1 MLCKLTC
8 EIYGFTYGQVPYTVW
23 QSGRVAVNFS
33 SFFTM
38 LKFSVSCFLVGIVL
52 LSCSEGSSYDPTE
65 HIYPWPLPKDRQPLF
80 FSLITSFSENFDSS
94 GVVPG
99 VNVALDII
107 NSNDSNLL
115 NGYSLHYILSDSEVG
130 GYLIKNC
137 IMNCN
142 VMIEF
147 FLP

>member
-1 MLCKLTC
+1 ML
-8 EIYGFTYGQVPYTVW
+8 YTVW
-23 QSGRVAVNFS
+23 QCCKFQWLY
-33 SFFTM
+33 TM

-65 HIYPWPLPKDRQPLF
+65 HIYPWPLPKDRQSLF

-142 VMIEF
+142 VMSYSF
-147 FLP
+147 FLENAVPEDPGFGCFLPSDSF